1 MNELHNRD
9 EFISQLLERV
19 NKLEKKERDMKDVLG
34 QCRSVLITMHPE
46 VQSEVGKRVVEKK
59 IRIINLVLDSQE
71 KKS

>member
-9 EFISQLLERV
+9 KFIGQLLERI

-46 VQSEVGKRVVEKK
+46 VQSEVGKRVIEKK
-59 IRIINLVLDSQE
+59 IRIINFILESKED
-71 KKS
+71 